1 MNRTALAKVAA
12 RMVRLE
18 VGIVSQDENIKAA
31 EADNRENDVHHHRG
45 IRTEYNC
52 ELIGISETL
61 HDLGFRYEGAP
72 PFLTGWYFG
81 NHVQGAVA
89 EHPDEPDQA
98 IADVLDRLIELAPGE
113 VKR

>member
-1 MNRTALAKVAA
+1 
-12 RMVRLE
+12 MVRLE